1 MTGATVRV
9 LDPTGKVIATGR
21 PVSATTGA
29 YGPVP
34 LVGQGPFR
42 VEACGTVGDVPL
54 CVWGAT
60 NNGGTLNLTPLT
72 SAITV
77 LASGQ
82 APETLM
88 GGAAQ
93 GLTNAA
99 LSSAHTQLRAA
110 VAPALADAGLASD
123 FDLLAGP
130 LTPGVHTGHDRALDA
145 VAVGL
150 GFDTRAFVTLSSR
163 LGAGTA
169 YLEPGTT
176 QGSFSIDPAA
186 AGLDLIGVDALFAS
200 MNTAMATNTSCQP
213 GLNAVF
219 DANVRA
225 SLDPGTTFGGTLAA
239 QVICLRLAGVLG
251 DGEVLFGGKLLPT
264 TLGRCDFDGG
274 DPVCRVNLVFQ
285 NSKGFQ
291 RRLGSEQAA
300 VRRPTGWT
308 FLGNRLEVQAS
319 ANARLVL
326 VRRVDAAAPDSY
338 ARYLDISIPAVGVSG
353 GDALQCA
360 RVSQKDGSGADVA
373 LALYKRGSG
382 SLLSLWSISSND
394 ATPSLD
400 PATGA
405 TRGANV
411 VALPV
416 PNGAAGDATARNFA
430 RAGRALKIELYG
442 DAGCTT
448 PLTGADGPVIS
459 VELAGLLPIAAT
471 SHSGQPWPALSGA
484 SHTSLASLKGAA
496 NATIS
501 YGPAWAL
508 PRRDLALN
516 RAQLCTDAACN
527 TKLAELELTAGALLA
542 AFNPPLG
549 GTALAAADYKLLR
562 ITGRMPDGL
571 VLQLDS
577 QSCAAQV
584 ASLRC

>member
-1 MTGATVRV
+1 MRV

-42 VEACGTVGDVPL
+42 VEACGSVGDKPL

-60 NNGGTLNLTPLT
+60 NDGGTLNLTPLT

-82 APETLM
+82 SPETLM
-88 GGAAQ
+88 TGAAQ
-93 GLTNAA
+93 GLTNEAVA
-99 LSSAHTQLRAA
+99 SAHAQLRTAL
-110 VAPALADAGLASD
+110 APALADAGLASD
-123 FDLLAGP
+123 FDLLAGA
-130 LTPGVHTGHDRALDA
+130 LTPGLHTGHDRVLDA
-145 VAVGL
+145 VAVAL
-150 GFDTRAFVTLSSR
+150 GFDTKAFVTLSSR

-176 QGSFSIDPAA
+176 QGSFSIDAA
-186 AGLDLIGVDALFAS
+186 AGPVDLIGLDALFAS
-200 MNTAMATNTSCQP
+200 MNTAMASNASCQP
-213 GLNAVF
+213 GLTAVF

-225 SLDPGTTFGGTLAA
+225 SLDPSTTFSGGQAA
-239 QVICLRLAGVLG
+239 QVICLRLGGVLG

-264 TLGRCDFDGG
+264 TLGRCDFDAG
-274 DPVCRVNLVFQ
+274 DPVCRVNFVFQ
-285 NSKGFQ
+285 NSKGYQ
-291 RRLGSEQAA
+291 RRLGQEQVA
-300 VRRPTGWT
+300 VKRPTGWA

-319 ANARLVL
+319 ASARLVL

-353 GDALQCA
+353 GDTLQCA
-360 RVSQKDGSGADVA
+360 RVSQKDSGGADVA
-373 LALYKRGSG
+373 LALFKRGG
-382 SLLSLWSISSND
+382 GGMLSLWSVSSND

-411 VALPV
+411 IALQV
-416 PNGAAGDATARNFA
+416 PTGAAGDTTVRNFA

-442 DAGCTT
+442 DAACAT
-448 PLTGADGPVIS
+448 PLTGADGPAIS
-459 VELAGLLPIAAT
+459 VELPGLLPIAAS
-471 SHSGQPWPALSGA
+471 SHSGQPWPALATA
-484 SHTSLASLKGAA
+484 SATALASLKGTA
-496 NATIS
+496 NAKVS
-501 YGPAWAL
+501 YGPSWTF
-508 PRRDLALN
+508 PRRDLAVN
-516 RAQLCTDAACN
+516 RAQLCTDTACN
-527 TKLAELELTAGALLA
+527 GKLAELELTAGATTA
-542 AFNPPLG
+542 AFTPTLG
-549 GTALAAADYKLLR
+549 TTALATSDYKLLR

-577 QSCAAQV
+577 QSCAGQV
-584 ASLRC
+584 ASLPC